1 MKVFAYWAARTGIFL
16 AVLAVLWLIGWF
28 DVIAV
33 IAAFI
38 LAWLISYL
46 VLPGMRR
53 AAQEQMA
60 SIIDRSQRSIR
71 EADDEEDAEIGRT
84 GGADDVGRSEGADG
98 EEPR

>member
-1 MKVFAYWAARTGIFL
+1 MKVLAYWAARTAIFFGVV
-16 AVLAVLWLIGWF
+16 AALWLAGWF
-28 DVIAV
+28 DIIAV

-60 SIIDRSQRSIR
+60 GAIDRSQRHIR
-71 EADDEEDAEIGRT
+71 ELDDEEDSEIGER
-84 GGADDVGRSEGADG
+84 
-98 EEPR
+98 